1 MKENVVKPDEDR
13 EVALSEDF
21 DILPDQTRDDTDHG
35 WGESRSRSRRDDDER
50 LLAERPPHWG

>member
-1 MKENVVKPDEDR
+1 MEENMVRPDDDR

-21 DILPDQTRDDTDHG
+21 EILPDQTRDDTDLG
-35 WGESRSRSRRDDDER
+35 WGERQPRSRRDDDER

>member
-1 MKENVVKPDEDR
+1 MVRPEDDR

-21 DILPDQTRDDTDHG
+21 EILPDQTRDDTDLG
-35 WGESRSRSRRDDDER
+35 WGERQPRSRRDDDER

>member
-1 MKENVVKPDEDR
+1 MKPDEDR